1 MHQVSDHVLYIAYV
15 VMAGTLMTRWLL
27 KFTNLSVLDQANHGE
42 TPIHVASALGH
53 YDSVKVCY
61 IMYIYIQIVI
71 VTVQAMIGA
80 CDRGAKDSLCIIQDK
95 TGIDVLL

>member
-1 MHQVSDHVLYIAYV
+1 
-15 VMAGTLMTRWLL
+15 MTRWLL

-61 IMYIYIQIVI
+61 IMYVR
-71 VTVQAMIGA
+71 VS
-80 CDRGAKDSLCIIQDK
+80 KLSL
-95 TGIDVLL
+95 

>member
-61 IMYIYIQIVI
+61 IMYVR
-71 VTVQAMIGA
+71 VS
-80 CDRGAKDSLCIIQDK
+80 KLSL
-95 TGIDVLL
+95 

>member
-1 MHQVSDHVLYIAYV
+1 
-15 VMAGTLMTRWLL
+15 MTRWLL

-61 IMYIYIQIVI
+61 IMYIYPNCH
-71 VTVQAMIGA
+71 
-80 CDRGAKDSLCIIQDK
+80 CDCAGNDRCL
-95 TGIDVLL
+95 